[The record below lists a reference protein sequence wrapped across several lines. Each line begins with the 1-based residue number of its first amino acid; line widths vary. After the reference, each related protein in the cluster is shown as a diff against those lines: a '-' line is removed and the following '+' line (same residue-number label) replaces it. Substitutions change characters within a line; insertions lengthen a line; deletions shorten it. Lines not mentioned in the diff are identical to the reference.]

1 MKTWIFQGNT
11 KTFDIDGYLASSTGY
26 IRWRVA
32 QYANEIHAGDTV
44 FLWRADSGVTDSGG
58 VLAECRVVSEVQ
70 DLLDDE
76 GSKPFWKTLP
86 TESIQSRV
94 ILKIIRLANK
104 KEFIKRSW
112 LKTDGV
118 LSNLHILRQPAGT
131 NFPVTSDQAARLS
144 TVWQR
149 TGIDWSRSEVVAA
162 LTLYADLW
170 NQPISKNIG
179 SPVETLSQKIGRVPS
194 AVYNKLM
201 NFRSIDPRVEAAGLS
216 GGSKVDRSVWAEFFD
231 TTLNDFDIANLKSEN
246 DRLWSKSP
254 VAEDLPFATLES
266 EVERLDSA
274 SLDDLF
280 KAYQKR
286 LGTKKPSRKATT
298 QLTYE
303 RDALVVSIARK
314 RSDQT
319 CEIPSCE
326 SSPILLS
333 NGEKYIEVH
342 HIIPLALGGDD
353 AIDNVACL
361 CPNHHRE
368 IHLGKNA
375 EALTATLKSIRLNSS
390 RNLTNQVVD

>member
-11 KTFDIDGYLASSTGY
+11 KTFDIDGYLASSTSY

-44 FLWRADSGVTDSGG
+44 YLWRADSGVTDSGG

-70 DLLDDE
+70 DLPDDE
-76 GSKPFWKTLP
+76 DSKPFWKTLA

-94 ILKIIRLANK
+94 VLKLIRLANK

-112 LKTDGV
+112 LKTDGI
-118 LSNLHILRQPAGT
+118 LCNLQILRQPAGT
-131 NFPVTSDQAARLS
+131 NFPVTSDQAVRLS

-179 SPVETLSQKIGRVPS
+179 SPVENLSQKIGRVPS

-231 TTLNDFDIANLKSEN
+231 STSKDFDINRLKSEN
-246 DRLWSKSP
+246 DRLWLKSSS
-254 VAEDLPFATLES
+254 AEDLPIVTLET
-266 EVERLDSA
+266 EVERLDA
-274 SLDDLF
+274 VPIDNLLR
-280 KAYQKR
+280 AYEKR
-286 LGTKKPSRKATT
+286 LVTKKPFRRTTT

-314 RSDQT
+314 RSNQT
-319 CEIPSCE
+319 CEIPNCE
-326 SSPILLS
+326 SSPIRLS
-333 NGEKYIEVH
+333 SGDNYIEVH

-353 AIDNVACL
+353 TIENVACL

-375 EALTATLKSIRLNSS
+375 DVLTATLKKIRLYTTI
-390 RNLTNQVVD
+390 LKATL